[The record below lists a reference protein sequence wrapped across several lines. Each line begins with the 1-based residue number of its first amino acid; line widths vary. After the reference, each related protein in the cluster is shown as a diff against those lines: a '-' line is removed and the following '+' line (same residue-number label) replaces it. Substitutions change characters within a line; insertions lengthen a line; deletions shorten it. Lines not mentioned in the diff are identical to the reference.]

1 MKIINKLKNIF
12 LKELMI
18 IALLI
23 IITISST
30 GQVFAKDMI
39 ITNSIEIADEIDQGG
54 LGGAISESEST
65 GIPQNEE
72 DDFIPLLSERQ
83 RLVHGTGQAGA

>member
-72 DDFIPLLSERQ
+72 DKLNWLN
-83 RLVHGTGQAGA
+83 